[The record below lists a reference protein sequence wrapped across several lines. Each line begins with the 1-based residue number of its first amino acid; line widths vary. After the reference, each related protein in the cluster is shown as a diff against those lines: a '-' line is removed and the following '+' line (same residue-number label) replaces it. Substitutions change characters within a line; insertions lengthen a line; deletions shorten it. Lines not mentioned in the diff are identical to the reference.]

1 MAKRV
6 VIIGAG
12 PGGMRVA
19 DGLSG
24 ALAKGAVEVTILEK
38 KDHFDLCVGAPRALV
53 NPAFADEVLLPHDRI
68 LKGQKKPSVVAV
80 AGVTAIGAGSVSC
93 VMPGGQSQEVPAD
106 VIVIATGSSY
116 KGGYL
121 KNNDGL
127 SKQAWVEKMAQWRA
141 AAAKAKHIL
150 IIGGGV
156 TGVELVAELATEH
169 PGCKVTLVHSGAELC
184 NAGKGV
190 HDSTMSGLA
199 ALPGTVDIIT
209 GDKVQVTEDAC
220 IW

>member
-1 MAKRV
+1 
-6 VIIGAG
+6 
-12 PGGMRVA
+12 
-19 DGLSG
+19 
-24 ALAKGAVEVTILEK
+24 
-38 KDHFDLCVGAPRALV
+38 V
-53 NPAFADEVLLPHDRI
+53 NPAFADESLLPHDRL

-93 VMPGGQSQEVPAD
+93 MLPGGGTQEVPAD

-116 KGGYL
+116 KGSPYL

-127 SKQAWVEKMAQWRA
+127 SKEAWVQKMAQWRA

-150 IIGGGV
+150 IVGGGV

-184 NAGKGV
+184 NAGKSW
-190 HDSTMSGLA
+190 HNSTMSGLT
-199 ALPGTVDIIT
+199 ALPGTVEVIT
-209 GDKVQVTEDAC
+209 GDKVQV
-220 IW
+220 I